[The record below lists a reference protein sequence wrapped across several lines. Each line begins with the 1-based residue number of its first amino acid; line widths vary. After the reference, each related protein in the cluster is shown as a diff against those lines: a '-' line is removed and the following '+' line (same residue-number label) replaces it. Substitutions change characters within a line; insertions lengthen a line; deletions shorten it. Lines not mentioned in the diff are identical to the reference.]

1 MSTAEEVSLQSAKPP
16 ALEMISRAYRNQLVG
31 SASLAKLS
39 LKVWGL
45 FCCRFP
51 LGSFPTSLVS
61 LADGSYTPTSVGIC
75 VPVAGR
81 DKTQYF
87 SQSINDCTSL

>member
-51 LGSFPTSLVS
+51 LGSFPTSL
-61 LADGSYTPTSVGIC
+61 LIADGSYTPTSVGIR